1 LIFLLLLEAVAGVLQ
16 VVVVVAQAAIEH
28 QLEHLV
34 VVDLL
39 NLR

>member
-1 LIFLLLLEAVAGVLQ
+1 LLAAVAGVLK
-16 VVVVVAQAAIEH
+16 VAVVAEQVAIEH